1 MNGFEFNDLSN
12 KEKMEFITNNGI
24 EVICIGGTCS
34 KIFFY
39 YNEKSD
45 EIQIENEVLEEV
57 CLVKELAYCG
67 NNRFKV
73 IYEVPCE
80 ECGDDE
86 MYLDIYIYREAFDKD
101 DNFKG

>member
-12 KEKMEFITNNGI
+12 KEKMEFIENNGI
-24 EVICIGGTCS
+24 NVICNGKRS
-34 KIFFY
+34 DRMFFR

-45 EIQIENEVLEEV
+45 EIQIKDEVLEEAF
-57 CLVKELAYCG
+57 LVKELAYCD

-80 ECGDDE
+80 GCGDDE

-101 DNFKG
+101 NNFKG